1 MVGRGQGSYM
11 SYVCSTGLE
20 NSFVQNGM
28 MSSLRNMGPL
38 GKRLD
43 KNFFFFLDLRENNQ
57 LSNDSRESKD
67 TTKSFSIDI
76 YIAQLILNFLMG
88 HSGIQN
94 SFSVT
99 KIS

>member
-1 MVGRGQGSYM
+1 MTQERAKIPRTV
-11 SYVCSTGLE
+11 
-20 NSFVQNGM
+20 
-28 MSSLRNMGPL
+28 
-38 GKRLD
+38 
-43 KNFFFFLDLRENNQ
+43 
-57 LSNDSRESKD
+57 
-67 TTKSFSIDI
+67 SIDI

>member
-1 MVGRGQGSYM
+1 MLVGRRQGSYM

-57 LSNDSRESKD
+57 LSMTQER
-67 TTKSFSIDI
+67 
-76 YIAQLILNFLMG
+76 A
-88 HSGIQN
+88 
-94 SFSVT
+94 
-99 KIS
+99 KIP